1 MSSLISIM
9 DTSLAA
15 LFSARVSMQTV
26 GHNIANVNT
35 PGFSRQEVVQ
45 AARRPVRFT
54 YGSIGRGVEVLG
66 IRRLTDQ
73 FLLANRRVQSSSLA
87 SYSEVDSALREV
99 EAIFGSVEN
108 DHLGETLNAFFGAW
122 NELASPPADP
132 AQKFSV
138 LSAAENLIADFR
150 AMDDS
155 LNDLQRSLQ
164 ASLEDEVDV
173 LNHLLDQVAHLN
185 GQLLSGSSVGTAAN
199 DLMDQRDLLLDE
211 IATMG
216 RIQVVER
223 EDQTVDV
230 IMGGRTMVTRDH
242 VTKLET
248 VWQERPG
255 GHRLALM
262 TMGHR
267 IEVSLD
273 EGKLQGMVASLDEH
287 VQKARDQ
294 LDGLA
299 RMLADRVNALHV
311 QGRTEWGSGL
321 IFFTGDSAA
330 SLAINP
336 AIVDNPD
343 LIATSRSG
351 VEGDNDL
358 ALEIARLPQEPL
370 DGEGS
375 LTLLDSYRT
384 VLVDLA
390 SQRNR
395 FEFLVESQQNVV
407 AAATARLE
415 SVRGVSLDEEG
426 ARMLQYQHAYDA
438 AARVITTVQEMYET
452 LINM

>member
-35 PGFSRQEVVQ
+35 PGFSRQEVLQ
-45 AARRPVRFT
+45 AARKPVRFT
-54 YGSIGRGVEVLG
+54 YGAIGRGVEVLG

-73 FLLANRRVQSSSLA
+73 FLLANRRVQSSSLG
-87 SYSEVDSALREV
+87 SYTEVDSTLREV

-108 DHLGETLNAFFGAW
+108 DHLGDTLTAFFGAW

-132 AQKFSV
+132 SQKFSV
-138 LSAAENLIADFR
+138 LSAAENLVADFH

-155 LNDLQRSLQ
+155 LNDLQQ
-164 ASLEDEVDV
+164 SLETALQGEVIH
-173 LNHLLDQVAHLN
+173 LNNLMEQVAHLN
-185 GQLLSGSSVGTAAN
+185 GELLSGTNVGTAAN

-216 RIQVVER
+216 RIRVVER
-223 EDQTVDV
+223 EDRTVDV

-242 VTKLET
+242 VTRLET
-248 VWQERPG
+248 VWQPQAG
-255 GHRLALM
+255 GRRLSLV
-262 TMGHR
+262 TMGNR
-267 IEVSLD
+267 IEVALD
-273 EGKLQGMVASLDEH
+273 EGKLEGMVSSLENH
-287 VQKARDQ
+287 VQKAREQ

-299 RMLADRVNALHV
+299 RLVAERVNALHV
-311 QGRTEWGSGL
+311 QGRTDWGSGL

-330 SLAINP
+330 TLDINP
-336 AIVDNPD
+336 AIQDNPD

-358 ALEIARLPQEPL
+358 ALEIARLPQQPL

-375 LTLLDSYRT
+375 LTLMDSYRT
-384 VLVDLA
+384 ILVDLA
-390 SQRNR
+390 SQRSR

-426 ARMLQYQHAYDA
+426 ARMLQYQHAYEA
-438 AARVITTVQEMYET
+438 AARVITTVQEMYDT

>member
-35 PGFSRQEVVQ
+35 PGFSRQEVLQ

-54 YGSIGRGVEVLG
+54 YGTIGRGVEVLG

-73 FLLANRRVQSSSLA
+73 FLLANRRVQSSSLG

-132 AQKFSV
+132 SQKFSV

-150 AMDDS
+150 AMDGA

-164 ASLEDEVDV
+164 ASLQNEVDV

-185 GQLLSGSSVGTAAN
+185 GQLLSAAGVGTAAN

-211 IATMG
+211 IATLG
-216 RIQVVER
+216 RIRVVER

-248 VWQERPG
+248 VWQERSG
-255 GHRLALM
+255 GYRLALV
-262 TMGHR
+262 TMGNR
-267 IEVSLD
+267 IEISPE
-273 EGKLQGMVASLDEH
+273 EGKLQGMVASLDDH

-299 RMLADRVNALHV
+299 RMLAQRVNALHV

-330 SLAINP
+330 TLAINP
-336 AIVDNPD
+336 AIMDNPD

-358 ALEIARLPQEPL
+358 ALEIARLPHEPL
-370 DGEGS
+370 NGEGS

-390 SQRNR
+390 SQRSR